1 MRRFIIYHRR
11 GRNRWRQL
19 QPGVHD
25 DLCARPEIERAVRY
39 LRDDPCVA
47 GIAVRLGDDLFN
59 LMAAAPTDLFGLT
72 FHYPE
77 G

>member
-19 QPGVHD
+19 QPVVHD
-25 DLCARPEIERAVRY
+25 DLFARAEIQRAIRY
-39 LRDDPCVA
+39 LRDDPSVA

-59 LMAAAPTDLFGLT
+59 LMAADPNDCYEFT
-72 FHYPE
+72 FPE

>member
-1 MRRFIIYHRR
+1 MRRFTIYFRR

-25 DLCARPEIERAVRY
+25 DLCARPEVQRAICH
-39 LRDDPCVA
+39 LRDDHSIA

-59 LMAAAPTDLFGLT
+59 LMAADPSDCYEFT
-72 FHYPE
+72 FPE

>member
-1 MRRFIIYHRR
+1 MRRFIIYCRR

-25 DLCARPEIERAVRY
+25 DLCARPELQRAIRYMRDNPSIE
-39 LRDDPCVA
+39 

-59 LMAAAPTDLFGLT
+59 LMAAAPADCYEFT
-72 FHYPE
+72 FPE

>member
-1 MRRFIIYHRR
+1 MRRFIVYYRR

-25 DLCARPEIERAVRY
+25 YLCDRPEVQRAIRY
-39 LRDDPCVA
+39 LRDDPSVE

-59 LMAAAPTDLFGLT
+59 LMAAAPSDCYEFT
-72 FHYPE
+72 FPE
-77 G
+77 C

>member
-1 MRRFIIYHRR
+1 MRRFIVYYRR

-25 DLCARPEIERAVRY
+25 DLCDRPEVQRAIRY
-39 LRDDPCVA
+39 LRDDSSVE

-59 LMAAAPTDLFGLT
+59 LMAAAPSDCYEFT
-72 FHYPE
+72 FPE
-77 G
+77 S

>member
-11 GRNRWRQL
+11 GRDRWRQL
-19 QPGVHD
+19 QPGVHA
-25 DLCARPEIERAVRY
+25 DLCARPEVQRAIRY
-39 LRDDPCVA
+39 LRDDPSVA

-59 LMAAAPTDLFGLT
+59 LMAANPNDCYEFT
-72 FHYPE
+72 FPE

>member
-1 MRRFIIYHRR
+1 MRRFIVYYRR

-25 DLCARPEIERAVRY
+25 DLCARPELQRAIRY
-39 LRDDPCVA
+39 MRDDPSVE

-59 LMAAAPTDLFGLT
+59 LMAAVPADCYEFT
-72 FHYPE
+72 FPK

>member
-19 QPGVHD
+19 QPGRHD
-25 DLCARPEIERAVRY
+25 DLCGRPEIDRAICY
-39 LRDDPCVA
+39 LRDDSIVA

-59 LMAAAPTDLFGLT
+59 LMTAAASDCYEFT
-72 FHYPE
+72 FPE

>member
-25 DLCARPEIERAVRY
+25 DLCARPELQQAIRY
-39 LRDDPCVA
+39 MRDNPSTD
-47 GIAVRLGDDLFN
+47 GIALRLGDDLFN
-59 LMAAAPTDLFGLT
+59 LMAAAPADCYEFT
-72 FHYPE
+72 FPE

>member
-1 MRRFIIYHRR
+1 MRRFIVYYRR
-11 GRNRWRQL
+11 GRNRWQQL

-25 DLCARPEIERAVRY
+25 DLCSRPEVQRAIRY
-39 LRDDPCVA
+39 LRDDRSVE

-59 LMAAAPTDLFGLT
+59 LMAAAPSDCYEFT
-72 FHYPE
+72 FPE

>member
-1 MRRFIIYHRR
+1 MRRFIIYYRR

-25 DLCARPEIERAVRY
+25 DLCARPELQQAIRY
-39 LRDDPCVA
+39 MRDHLSVE

-59 LMAAAPTDLFGLT
+59 LMAAAPADCYEFA
-72 FHYPE
+72 FPE
-77 G
+77 S

>member
-1 MRRFIIYHRR
+1 MRRFTIYFRR

-25 DLCARPEIERAVRY
+25 DLCARPEVQRAIRH
-39 LRDDPCVA
+39 LRDDPSIE

-59 LMAAAPTDLFGLT
+59 LMAAEASDCYEFT
-72 FHYPE
+72 FPE

>member
-25 DLCARPEIERAVRY
+25 EAYKRPAVQDAVRY
-39 LRDDPCVA
+39 MRDNPEVA
-47 GIAVRLGDDLFN
+47 GIAVRLGDELFN
-59 LMAAAPTDLFGLT
+59 LMAADQRDCYEFT
-72 FHYPE
+72 FPE
-77 G
+77 D

>member
-1 MRRFIIYHRR
+1 MRRFVICYRR

-25 DLCARPEIERAVRY
+25 DLCDRPVVQRAIRY
-39 LRDDPCVA
+39 LRDDPSVA

-59 LMAAAPTDLFGLT
+59 LMAAAPSDCYEFT
-72 FHYPE
+72 FPE
-77 G
+77 S